1 MALEN
6 NTKLREKN
14 KLEKTG
20 AEPKSPDQISDIS
33 RMDCKKHQSRMNVYT
48 GSNDVL
54 YWYYNSQQIS
64 KGKTGI
70 YL

>member
-1 MALEN
+1 M
-6 NTKLREKN
+6 
-14 KLEKTG
+14 
-20 AEPKSPDQISDIS
+20 S
-33 RMDCKKHQSRMNVYT
+33 VYT

-54 YWYYNSQQIS
+54 DWYYNSQQES